1 MSCANGGTS
10 VAAAARE
17 ARLGAPRA
25 SRALRGRLAGSLEL
39 YAVTDRRW
47 LSDGEALV
55 DRVAK
60 AIDGGATCV
69 QLREKHLPREELL
82 ALAVEVGALCSARGV
97 PFFVDDDVE
106 AALLANADGVH
117 VGQDDE
123 DAAEVRRRIG
133 PDKILGVSAQTVE
146 QARAA
151 EVAGADYLGVGA
163 VFPTSTKTDAA
174 EVPPETLRAICSA
187 VSIPVVAIGGI
198 GRDNLLELSGSG
210 VAGVALVSAIFAA
223 DDAESA
229 CRELRGLTGR
239 MLRGTGVSPCGDA
252 YAADGRE
259 R

>member
-1 MSCANGGTS
+1 MSCANRGG
-10 VAAAARE
+10 E
-17 ARLGAPRA
+17 APAGRPVRA
-25 SRALRGRLAGSLEL
+25 GLAESLEL

-47 LSDGEALV
+47 LGEGETLA

-69 QLREKHLPREELL
+69 QLREKHASRDELL
-82 ALAVEVGALCSARGV
+82 ALASEVGAVCVARGV
-97 PFFVDDDVE
+97 PFYVDDDVE
-106 AALLANADGVH
+106 VALLANADGVH

-133 PDKILGVSAQTVE
+133 PGKILGVSAQTVE
-146 QARAA
+146 QALAA
-151 EVAGADYLGVGA
+151 EAAGADYLGVGA
-163 VFPTSTKTDAA
+163 VFSTSTKTDAV

-223 DDAESA
+223 GDTEAA
-229 CRELRGLTGR
+229 CRELRGLTAR
-239 MLRGTGVSPCGDA
+239 MLRGSDGPDDA
-252 YAADGRE
+252 CCADGSDGLDEHNR
-259 R
+259 